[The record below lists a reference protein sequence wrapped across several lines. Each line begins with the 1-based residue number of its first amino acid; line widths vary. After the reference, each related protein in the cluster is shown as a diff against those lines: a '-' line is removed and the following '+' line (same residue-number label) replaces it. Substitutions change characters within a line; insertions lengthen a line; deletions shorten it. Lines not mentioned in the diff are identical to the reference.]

1 MSLAPTGGGALRP
14 EQTTLRAWGWRCRGS
29 DQKLEAPGETSS
41 SNRLSWTVE
50 ISAGTPRKKPNLHKT
65 ARWDGS
71 IPASRLPQA
80 HLLCALGRERG
91 AEPRDLGKPEQ
102 SHPECALGASR
113 GRTGAKGS
121 AARGRRAA
129 SRRRPDSLP
138 GVLEEP
144 PATNTAEV
152 SLWSAKA
159 SAPAPQRACGRPANR
174 RSGIRRP
181 RGEGGRCRR
190 GPFPPAAPRARGRL
204 AWPTAAT
211 RAARAPGGNR

>member
-1 MSLAPTGGGALRP
+1 M
-14 EQTTLRAWGWRCRGS
+14 
-29 DQKLEAPGETSS
+29 
-41 SNRLSWTVE
+41 E
-50 ISAGTPRKKPNLHKT
+50 ISAGTPIKKPNLHKT

-138 GVLEEP
+138 GIWKNLQQQTP
-144 PATNTAEV
+144 
-152 SLWSAKA
+152 LKF
-159 SAPAPQRACGRPANR
+159 
-174 RSGIRRP
+174 RSGARRP
-181 RGEGGRCRR
+181 RLPPRNALAGGRRTGGVESGGHGERAAAAAEALSHRRHR
-190 GPFPPAAPRARGRL
+190 GPAAGWHGRQRRHGQLGPLVEIASQQQEEKQGSLGWSAASLPACPGGA
-204 AWPTAAT
+204 
-211 RAARAPGGNR
+211 RAACAVQPGLD